1 MKENKY
7 IEITGKAVTPMKFC
21 FDETDFNEMVKRYKI
36 TGVSWSELL
45 LIGEGKIPDRPIQ
58 FGDNLFDADGYPR
71 YAYDFM
77 IDAVQAKF
85 YENHNSW
92 EFENE
97 EDTQIMI
104 EESEVR
110 VDK

>member
-7 IEITGKAVTPMKFC
+7 IEITGKAVTPIKFY

-36 TGVSWSELL
+36 TGISWNELL

-58 FGDNLFDADGYPR
+58 LGDNLFDADGYPR

-77 IDAVQAKF
+77 IDAAQARF
-85 YENHNSW
+85 YEDSNAW
-92 EFENE
+92 ENE
-97 EDTQIMI
+97 SDEDTQVII

-110 VDK
+110 VG

>member
-85 YENHNSW
+85 YENRNSW
-92 EFENE
+92 EFEDE